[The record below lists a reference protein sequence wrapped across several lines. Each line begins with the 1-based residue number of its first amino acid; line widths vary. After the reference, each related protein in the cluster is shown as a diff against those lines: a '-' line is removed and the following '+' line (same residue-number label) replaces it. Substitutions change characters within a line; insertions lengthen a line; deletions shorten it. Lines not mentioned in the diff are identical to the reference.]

1 MRRQGHRV
9 AGFCRGGFVTRMG
22 YEDRSWNPVGSWG
35 KAMNGMA
42 AGWVH
47 EGRGRTGSSCT
58 DLARGQQMA
67 ALT

>member
-1 MRRQGHRV
+1 
-9 AGFCRGGFVTRMG
+9 MG

-47 EGRGRTGSSCT
+47 EGQGRTGSSCT
-58 DLARGQQMA
+58 DLARGQQLA

>member
-42 AGWVH
+42 AAGCMKA
-47 EGRGRTGSSCT
+47 EGE
-58 DLARGQQMA
+58 LAAA